1 MLSSQEIIDLLVK
14 KINYH
19 REQQSQW
26 GLLKSNSQ
34 NDESIAD
41 YTKWEKEESKSR
53 VDTKLLLD
61 IIMEIADSPY

>member
-1 MLSSQEIIDLLVK
+1 MLSNQEIIDLLVK

-19 REQQSQW
+19 RAQQSQW
-26 GLLKSNSQ
+26 ELLKRNSQ

-41 YTKWEKEESKSR
+41 YTKWEREEGRSK

>member
-1 MLSSQEIIDLLVK
+1 MLSNQEIIDLLVK